1 MADDQ
6 RGGSSDGRSRGNAE
20 LDATRL
26 GAWLDERLG
35 GPVPIEVE
43 ALKGGGSCEIFGI
56 RRGGAHWVLRRAPA
70 RASSSTAHDVL
81 REFRILHAIRDAKV
95 RIARP
100 LLACDDSAVADTPF
114 YLMEFVAGV
123 PIRTSLPAAYAHSCE
138 AQASALTELI
148 DALAEIHNVDWRACG
163 LADLGKHEGY
173 LARQVPRW
181 LAQLESYRCR
191 AMPAVD
197 AVATWLAERLPQE
210 QPPALCHGDYKLDN
224 VLFSPELPARALA
237 VVDWEMAGVGDP
249 LVDLAWA
256 LIFLPQEGNPLALGA
271 AGQPGGFQLAG
282 LPSEAAL
289 VARYAERT
297 GRDVSALDWYRVF
310 SPWKLAIV
318 LEGSF
323 AKWKRG
329 ESKNPLHEH
338 FGPMADRLLVRAEG
352 LIAAGAVSGG
362 RT

>member
-1 MADDQ
+1 M
-6 RGGSSDGRSRGNAE
+6 GGATPESGRAGARAKPE
-20 LDATRL
+20 LDVARL
-26 GAWLDERLG
+26 AAWLDDRMG
-35 GPVPIEVE
+35 DRVPIEVE
-43 ALKGGGSCEIFGI
+43 ALRGGGSCEIFGI
-56 RRGGAHWVLRRAPA
+56 RRGAAHWVLRRAPA

-81 REFRILHAIRDAKV
+81 REFRILHAIRDARV

-100 LLACDDSAVADTPF
+100 HFACEDPAVAETPF
-114 YLMEFVAGV
+114 YVMEFVEGV
-123 PIRTSLPAAYAHSCE
+123 PIRATLPEAYADSP
-138 AQASALTELI
+138 ADQARALTDLI
-148 DALAEIHNVDWRACG
+148 DALAELHSVDWRACG
-163 LADLGKHEGY
+163 LADLGKTEGY

-191 AMPAVD
+191 ALPAVD
-197 AVATWLAERLPQE
+197 AVARWLEERLPKE

-224 VLFSPELPARALA
+224 VLFSPERPARALA
-237 VVDWEMAGVGDP
+237 VVDWEMASIGDP

-271 AGQPGGFQLAG
+271 AGQPGGFRLAG
-282 LPSEAAL
+282 LPTEAEL

-329 ESKNPLHEH
+329 ESRNPVHEH

-352 LIAAGAVSGG
+352 LIAG
-362 RT
+362 

>member
-1 MADDQ
+1 M
-6 RGGSSDGRSRGNAE
+6 SEPSRREKPE
-20 LDATRL
+20 LDAARL
-26 GAWLDERLG
+26 AEWLDQQLG
-35 GPVPIEVE
+35 GSVPIEVV

-56 RRGGAHWVLRRAPA
+56 RRGGEHWVLRRAPV

-81 REFRILHAIRDAKV
+81 REFRILHAIRDERV

-100 LLACDDSAVADTPF
+100 LLACDDPAVAGTPF
-114 YLMEFVAGV
+114 YLMDFIAGV
-123 PIRTSLPAAYAHSCE
+123 PIRATLPEVYAGSLE
-138 AQASALTELI
+138 AQTRAVVDLI
-148 DALAEIHNVDWRACG
+148 DALAEIHEVDWRACG
-163 LADLGKHEGY
+163 LGSLGKSEGY
-173 LARQVPRW
+173 LSRQVPRW

-191 AMPAVD
+191 ALPAVD
-197 AVATWLAERLPQE
+197 AVATWLAERLPNE

-237 VVDWEMAGVGDP
+237 VVDWEMASIGDP

-289 VARYAERT
+289 VARYAEKT

-329 ESKNPLHEH
+329 ESMNPMHEH
-338 FGPMADRLLVRAEG
+338 FGQMADRLLMRAEG
-352 LIAAGAVSGG
+352 LIAAGASTGG